1 MADKQRRIQKL
12 VESIITYLRAKR
24 GAAPGVDLT
33 LRKLSVID
41 LSDKSFI
48 ETPPQGTRHDEVL
61 KNAIAKIATPELQEI
76 ANCLKAAKDDLV
88 WREDNADFYPAG
100 SDLGEGYKRCNLHT
114 LLIGPDA
121 CAHHHPDFCLG
132 IFMLGPRTL
141 YRYHNHDAPEL

>member
-33 LRKLSVID
+33 LKKLSAMD

-48 ETPPQGTRHDEVL
+48 EAPPQGTRHDEVL
-61 KNAIAKIATPELQEI
+61 KNAIAKIASPELQEI

-88 WREDNADFYPAG
+88 WREDNAQFYPAG
-100 SDLGEGYKRCNLHT
+100 ADL
-114 LLIGPDA
+114 
-121 CAHHHPDFCLG
+121 
-132 IFMLGPRTL
+132 
-141 YRYHNHDAPEL
+141 